1 MAEKATA
8 KEALEKL
15 KNKLEC
21 TICLTD
27 YTDPKLL
34 PCFHVFCKKCL
45 EPLVIQ
51 DHDGLS
57 LQCPICR
64 HSTKLPPKG
73 VAALQSDFHVEH
85 LFEIRDAFEKAKQPQ
100 KTRCEKCEDDNT
112 TGFCRDCG
120 EFICDACT
128 TLLRKW
134 KQFKSHEIISLEEV
148 QTEATNLI
156 LPKKQVSYCPRHPES
171 ILKIFCETCSELI
184 CNDCTIGLHPRP
196 EHCYN
201 LVSDIFPKH
210 KEEIVASLQPVKQ
223 QLSTVTTALHTF
235 EERVREIEEQKTTTE
250 AAVHKEINLL
260 QQLLEQRR
268 AELINK
274 LDHLTQLKLKTLATQ
289 RDQVELVQ
297 VKLSSCLDYVD
308 GGLKTGTEGEV
319 LAMKTPVL
327 KRIKQITADFKP
339 STLQPEEGADLELIA
354 NTKQDLQ
361 QACKEFGDIKIP
373 EVSPENSYTRGEGLV
388 RATVGEQ
395 AVAMVTTMIDT
406 NREYTHQTNLTAK
419 LVHCKSKDTLHT
431 DIQMQQNSQYKIT
444 YQPTKRGKHQLNIKI
459 NGREIQGSPFIIA
472 VTSSPQSLGRP
483 VRVIGNLHKPWFVTT
498 NSQNQIIVTEAD
510 SNCVSVFSPEGE
522 KIHSFG
528 KKGTNDGQFQF
539 PTGVTA
545 DNVDNI
551 YVVDYRNNRIHKF
564 SSDGKFIQS
573 VGTQGSGQL
582 QFNYPM
588 GVSFNP
594 NNQKLYVCDQLN
606 HRVQVLD
613 TDLTYHSTI
622 GREGKGNGEFQ
633 CTQDIAFNSN
643 GDIYVT
649 DYNNHRVQIFNQDGI
664 FLRTLRNKQQGQ
676 TLQYPFGIAMDSSD
690 TVYVSK
696 RSRGCISVFTAEG
709 EYLTTFGGRG
719 EAEGQFDYPHGLHID
734 KNDSLLVCGKNNDRI
749 QFF

>member
-15 KNKLEC
+15 KNKLKC

-51 DHDGLS
+51 DHDSLS

-100 KTRCEKCEDDNT
+100 TTRCEKCEDDNT

-128 TLLRKW
+128 TLHRKW
-134 KQFKSHEIISLEEV
+134 KQFKSHEIISMEEV
-148 QTEATNLI
+148 QTEATNLVR
-156 LPKKQVSYCPRHPES
+156 PKKQVSYCPRHPES

-184 CNDCTIGLHPRP
+184 CIDCTIKLHQG
-196 EHCYN
+196 HNYD
-201 LVSDIFPKH
+201 LVADTFSKH
-210 KEEIVASLQPVKQ
+210 KDEIVASLQPVKQ
-223 QLSTVTTALHTF
+223 QFSTVTKALHTF

-395 AVAMVTTMIDT
+395 AVAMVTTMSVT
-406 NREYTHQTNLTAK
+406 NIHQTNLTAE

-431 DIQMQQNSQYKIT
+431 DIQMQQKIT

-472 VTSSPQSLGRP
+472 VTSLPQSLGQP
-483 VRVIGNLHKPWFVTT
+483 VRVIGNLKMPWFVTT
-498 NSQNQIIVTEAD
+498 NNQNQIIVTESS

-528 KKGTNDGQFQF
+528 SEGTNDGRFQV
-539 PTGVTA
+539 PTGVTV
-545 DNVDNI
+545 DNVGNI
-551 YVVDYRNNRIHKF
+551 NVVDNNNHRIHKF
-564 SSDGKFIQS
+564 TPNRKFIQS
-573 VGTQGSGQL
+573 VGTCGTGQL
-582 QFNYPM
+582 EFNYPL

-594 NNQKLYVCDQLN
+594 NNQKFYVCDQSN
-606 HRVQVLD
+606 HRVQVVN
-613 TDLTYHSTI
+613 TDLTFHSTI
-622 GREGKGNGEFQ
+622 GRKGTGNGEFKY
-633 CTQDIAFNSN
+633 TVDIAFNSN

-649 DYNNHRVQIFNQDGI
+649 DYHNHRVQIFNQDGI

-676 TLQYPFGIAMDSSD
+676 TLEYPFGIAVDSSD
-690 TVYVSK
+690 TVYVSE
-696 RSRGCISVFTAEG
+696 RNRGCISVFTAEG
-709 EYLTTFGGRG
+709 EYLTTFGSEGK
-719 EAEGQFDYPHGLHID
+719 AEGQFDCPYGLHID
-734 KNDSLLVCGKNNDRI
+734 KNDSLFVCDFNNGRI
-749 QFF
+749 QIF

>member
-21 TICLTD
+21 TICITD

-73 VAALQSDFHVEH
+73 VAGLQSDFHVEH
-85 LFEIRDAFEKAKQPQ
+85 LFEIRDAFEKANKA
-100 KTRCEKCEDDNT
+100 RCGNCEDDNA

-128 TLLRKW
+128 TVHRKW
-134 KQFKSHEIISLEEV
+134 KQFKSHEIVSLEEV
-148 QTEATNLI
+148 QTEATNLVR
-156 LPKKQVSYCPRHPES
+156 PKKQVSYCPRHPKKK
-171 ILKIFCETCSELI
+171 LKIFCETCSELI

-201 LVSDIFPKH
+201 LVSDISPKH
-210 KEEIVASLQPVKQ
+210 KDEIVASLQPVKQ
-223 QLSTVTTALHTF
+223 QLSTVTKALYSF
-235 EERVREIEEQKTTTE
+235 EERVREIEEQKMTIE

-268 AELINK
+268 TELISK

-297 VKLSSCLDYVD
+297 VKLSSCLDYVE

-319 LAMKTPVL
+319 LAMKAPVL

-339 STLQPEEGADLELIA
+339 ATLQPEEEANLELIA

-395 AVAMVTTMIDT
+395 AVAMVTTISVT
-406 NREYTHQTNLTAK
+406 NTRQTNLTAE
-419 LVHCKSKDTLHT
+419 LVHCKSKSP
-431 DIQMQQNSQYKIT
+431 IQCVIQNQQNSQYKIT

-472 VTSSPQSLGRP
+472 VTSSPQSLGQP
-483 VRVIGNLHKPWFVTT
+483 VRVIGNLKMPYFVTT

-510 SNCVSVFSPEGE
+510 SKCVSVFSPEGE

-528 KKGTNDGQFQF
+528 SDGTNDGQFQF
-539 PTGVTA
+539 PSGVTV
-545 DNVDNI
+545 DNVGNI
-551 YVVDYRNNRIHKF
+551 YVVDNINHRIYKF

-582 QFNYPM
+582 QFYYPL

-594 NNQKLYVCDQLN
+594 NNQKLYVCDQNN
-606 HRVQVLD
+606 HRVQVVN
-613 TDLTYHSTI
+613 TDLTFHSTI
-622 GREGKGNGEFQ
+622 GRKGTGNGEFQ
-633 CTQDIAFNSN
+633 YTQGHCF
-643 GDIYVT
+643 
-649 DYNNHRVQIFNQDGI
+649 
-664 FLRTLRNKQQGQ
+664 
-676 TLQYPFGIAMDSSD
+676 
-690 TVYVSK
+690 
-696 RSRGCISVFTAEG
+696 
-709 EYLTTFGGRG
+709 
-719 EAEGQFDYPHGLHID
+719 
-734 KNDSLLVCGKNNDRI
+734 
-749 QFF
+749 

>member
-73 VAALQSDFHVEH
+73 VAGLQSDFHVEH
-85 LFEIRDAFEKAKQPQ
+85 LFEIRDAFEKANKA
-100 KTRCEKCEDDNT
+100 RCENCEDDNA

-128 TLLRKW
+128 TLHRKW

-148 QTEATNLI
+148 QTEATNLV
-156 LPKKQVSYCPRHPES
+156 LPKKQISYCPRHPES

-184 CNDCTIGLHPRP
+184 CNDCTIGLHSRP

-223 QLSTVTTALHTF
+223 QLSTVTKALHSF
-235 EERVREIEEQKTTTE
+235 EERVREIEEQKMTIK

-268 AELINK
+268 TELISR

-297 VKLSSCLDYVD
+297 VKLSSCLDYVE

-319 LAMKTPVL
+319 LAMKAPVL

-339 STLQPEEGADLELIA
+339 ATLQPEEETNLELIA

-361 QACKEFGDIKIP
+361 QACKEFGDIGIS
-373 EVSPENSYTRGEGLV
+373 EVSPKNSYARGEGLV

-395 AVAMVTTMIDT
+395 AVAMVTTMSVT
-406 NREYTHQTNLTAK
+406 NREYIHQTNLTAE

-472 VTSSPQSLGRP
+472 VTSSPQSLERP
-483 VRVIGNLHKPWFVTT
+483 VRVIGNLQNPHFVTT
-498 NSQNQIIVTEAD
+498 NSQNQIIVTEY
-510 SNCVSVFSPEGE
+510 SSHCVSVFSPEGE

-528 KKGTNDGQFQF
+528 SDGTNDGQFQF
-539 PTGVTA
+539 PTGVTV
-545 DNVDNI
+545 DNVGNI
-551 YVVDYRNNRIHKF
+551 YVVDNNNHRIHKF
-564 SSDGKFIQS
+564 TPDEKFIQS

-582 QFNYPM
+582 QFNNPL

-594 NNQKLYVCDQLN
+594 NNQKLYVCDLSN
-606 HRVQVLD
+606 HRVQVVN
-613 TDLTYHSTI
+613 TDLTFHSTI
-622 GREGKGNGEFQ
+622 GRKGTGNGEFKY
-633 CTQDIAFNSN
+633 TVDIAFNSN

-649 DYNNHRVQIFNQDGI
+649 DCNNHRVQIFNQDGI

-676 TLQYPFGIAMDSSD
+676 TLQYPFGIAVDSSD
-690 TVYVSK
+690 TVYVGK
-696 RSRGCISVFTAEG
+696 RDRGCISVFTAEG
-709 EYLTTFGGRG
+709 EYLTTFGGEG
-719 EAEGQFDYPHGLHID
+719 KAEGQFDCPFGLHID
-734 KNDSLLVCGKNNDRI
+734 KNDSLLVCDKNNGRI
-749 QFF
+749 QIF

>member
-15 KNKLEC
+15 KNKLKC

-51 DHDGLS
+51 DHDSLS

-100 KTRCEKCEDDNT
+100 TTRCEKCEDDNT

-128 TLLRKW
+128 TLHRKW

-148 QTEATNLI
+148 QTEATNLVR
-156 LPKKQVSYCPRHPES
+156 PKKQVSYCPRHPES

-184 CNDCTIGLHPRP
+184 CIDCTIKLHQG
-196 EHCYN
+196 HNYD
-201 LVSDIFPKH
+201 LVADTFSKH
-210 KEEIVASLQPVKQ
+210 KDEIVASLQPVKQ
-223 QLSTVTTALHTF
+223 QFSTVTKALHTF

-395 AVAMVTTMIDT
+395 AVAMVTTMSVT
-406 NREYTHQTNLTAK
+406 NIHQTNLTAE

-431 DIQMQQNSQYKIT
+431 DIQMQQKIT

-472 VTSSPQSLGRP
+472 VTSLPQSLGQP
-483 VRVIGNLHKPWFVTT
+483 VRVIGNLQMPWFVTT
-498 NSQNQIIVTEAD
+498 NSQNQIIVTEAS

-528 KKGTNDGQFQF
+528 SEGTNDGRFQV
-539 PTGVTA
+539 PTGVTV
-545 DNVDNI
+545 DNVGNI
-551 YVVDYRNNRIHKF
+551 NVVDNNNHRIHKF
-564 SSDGKFIQS
+564 TPNRKFIQS
-573 VGTQGSGQL
+573 VGTCGTGQL
-582 QFNYPM
+582 EFNYPL

-594 NNQKLYVCDQLN
+594 NNQKFYVCDQSN
-606 HRVQVLD
+606 HRVQVVN
-613 TDLTYHSTI
+613 TDLTFHSTI
-622 GREGKGNGEFQ
+622 GRKGTGNGEFKY
-633 CTQDIAFNSN
+633 TVDIAFNSN

-649 DYNNHRVQIFNQDGI
+649 DYHNHRVQIFNQDGI

-676 TLQYPFGIAMDSSD
+676 TLEYPFGIAMDSSD
-690 TVYVSK
+690 TVYVSE
-696 RSRGCISVFTAEG
+696 RNRGCISVFTAEG
-709 EYLTTFGGRG
+709 EYLTTFGSEGK
-719 EAEGQFDYPHGLHID
+719 AEGQFDCPYGLHID
-734 KNDSLLVCGKNNDRI
+734 KNDSLFVCDFNNGRI
-749 QFF
+749 QIF

>member
-34 PCFHVFCKKCL
+34 PCFHVFCKQCL

-100 KTRCEKCEDDNT
+100 TTRCEKCEDDNT

-128 TLLRKW
+128 TLHRKW

-148 QTEATNLI
+148 QTEATNLV

-184 CNDCTIGLHPRP
+184 CIDCTIKLHQG
-196 EHCYN
+196 HNYD
-201 LVSDIFPKH
+201 LVADTFPKH
-210 KEEIVASLQPVKQ
+210 KDEIVASLQPVKQ
-223 QLSTVTTALHTF
+223 QFSTVTKALHTF

-395 AVAMVTTMIDT
+395 AVAMVTTISVT
-406 NREYTHQTNLTAK
+406 NIHQTNLTAEV
-419 LVHCKSKDTLHT
+419 VHCKSKSP
-431 DIQMQQNSQYKIT
+431 IQCVIQNQQNSQYKIT

-459 NGREIQGSPFIIA
+459 NGRELQGSPFIIA
-472 VTSSPQSLGRP
+472 VTSSPQSLERP
-483 VRVIGNLHKPWFVTT
+483 VTVIGNLKLPYFVTT
-498 NSQNQIIVTEAD
+498 NSQNQIIVTEAG

-528 KKGTNDGQFQF
+528 SKGTNDGQFQF
-539 PTGVTA
+539 PSGVTF
-545 DNVDNI
+545 DNVGNI
-551 YVVDYRNNRIHKF
+551 YVVDYSNDRIHKF

-573 VGTQGSGQL
+573 VGTHGSGQL
-582 QFNYPM
+582 QFYYPL

-594 NNQKLYVCDQLN
+594 NNQKLYVCDQSN
-606 HRVQVLD
+606 HRVQVVN
-613 TDLTYHSTI
+613 TDLTFHSTI
-622 GREGKGNGEFQ
+622 GREGTGNGEFQ
-633 CTQDIAFNSN
+633 NTKDIALNSN

-649 DYNNHRVQIFNQDGI
+649 DCYNHRVQIFNQDGI

-676 TLQYPFGIAMDSSD
+676 TLQCPVGIAVDSSD
-690 TVYVSK
+690 TVYVSE
-696 RSRGCISVFTAEG
+696 RNRGCISVFTAEG
-709 EYLTTFGGRG
+709 EYLTTFGGEG
-719 EAEGQFDYPHGLHID
+719 KAEGQFDCPFGLHID
-734 KNDSLLVCGKNNDRI
+734 KNDSLLVCDRNNGRI
-749 QFF
+749 QIF

>member
-73 VAALQSDFHVEH
+73 VAGLQSDFRVEH

-128 TLLRKW
+128 TLHRKW

-148 QTEATNLI
+148 QTEATNLVR
-156 LPKKQVSYCPRHPES
+156 PKKQVSYCPRHPES

-184 CNDCTIGLHPRP
+184 CIDCTIKLHQG
-196 EHCYN
+196 HNYD
-201 LVSDIFPKH
+201 LVADTFSKH
-210 KEEIVASLQPVKQ
+210 KDEIVASLQPVKQ
-223 QLSTVTTALHTF
+223 HFSTVTKALHTF

-339 STLQPEEGADLELIA
+339 STLQPEVGADLELIA

-395 AVAMVTTMIDT
+395 AVAIVTTMSVT
-406 NREYTHQTNLTAK
+406 NIHQTNLTAE

-431 DIQMQQNSQYKIT
+431 DIQMQQKIT

-472 VTSSPQSLGRP
+472 VTSSPQSLEQP
-483 VRVIGNLHKPWFVTT
+483 VRVIGNLQKPYFVTT
-498 NSQNQIIVTEAD
+498 DSQNQIITEY
-510 SNCVSVFSPEGE
+510 SSHCVSVFSPEGE

-528 KKGTNDGQFQF
+528 SEGTNDGQFQF
-539 PTGVTA
+539 PSGVTV
-545 DNVDNI
+545 DNVGNI
-551 YVVDYRNNRIHKF
+551 YVVYNNNHRIYKF

-582 QFNYPM
+582 QFKSPL

-594 NNQKLYVCDQLN
+594 NNQKLYVCDQNN

-622 GREGKGNGEFQ
+622 GRKGRGNGEFQ
-633 CTQDIAFNSN
+633 YTQDVAFNSN

-649 DYNNHRVQIFNQDGI
+649 DYHNHRVQIFNQDGI

-676 TLQYPFGIAMDSSD
+676 TLHFPFGIAVDSSD
-690 TVYVSK
+690 TVYVSET
-696 RSRGCISVFTAEG
+696 SRNCISVFTAEG
-709 EYLTTFGGRG
+709 EYLTTFGGEG
-719 EAEGQFDYPHGLHID
+719 EAEGQFKFPHGLHIN
-734 KNDSLLVCGKNNDRI
+734 KNDSLLVCDRNNGRI

>member
-15 KNKLEC
+15 KNKLEY
-21 TICLTD
+21 TIGLTD
-27 YTDPKLL
+27 FTDPKLL

-57 LQCPICR
+57 LQCPSCR

-73 VAALQSDFHVEH
+73 VAGLQSDFHVEH
-85 LFEIRDAFEKAKQPQ
+85 LFEIRDAFEKANKA
-100 KTRCEKCEDDNT
+100 RCENCEDDNA

-128 TLLRKW
+128 TVHRKW

-148 QTEATNLI
+148 QTEATNLV

-184 CNDCTIGLHPRP
+184 CIDCTIKLHQG
-196 EHCYN
+196 HNYD
-201 LVSDIFPKH
+201 LVADTFPKH
-210 KEEIVASLQPVKQ
+210 KDEIVASLQPIKQ
-223 QLSTVTTALHTF
+223 QLSTVTKALHSF
-235 EERVREIEEQKTTTE
+235 EERVREIEEQKMTIE

-268 AELINK
+268 TELISK

-297 VKLSSCLDYVD
+297 VKLSSCLDCVM
-308 GGLKTGTEGEV
+308 KTGTEGEV
-319 LAMKTPVL
+319 LAMKAPVF
-327 KRIKQITADFKP
+327 KQITADFKP
-339 STLQPEEGADLELIA
+339 ATLQPEEEANLELIA

-361 QACKEFGDIKIP
+361 QACKEFGDIRIP
-373 EVSPENSYTRGEGLV
+373 EVSPENSYARGEGLV

-395 AVAMVTTMIDT
+395 AVAMVTTMSDT
-406 NREYTHQTNLTAK
+406 NREYIHQTNLTAE

-472 VTSSPQSLGRP
+472 VTSSPQSLGQP
-483 VRVIGNLHKPWFVTT
+483 VRVIGNLKTPYFVTT
-498 NSQNQIIVTEAD
+498 NSQNQITVTEAV

-528 KKGTNDGQFQF
+528 SEGTNNRRFQV
-539 PTGVTA
+539 PSGVTV
-545 DNVDNI
+545 DNVGNL
-551 YVVDYRNNRIHKF
+551 YVVDYNNNRIHKF
-564 SSDGKFIQS
+564 TPDGKFIQS

-582 QFNYPM
+582 QFYYPM
-588 GVSFNP
+588 
-594 NNQKLYVCDQLN
+594 
-606 HRVQVLD
+606 
-613 TDLTYHSTI
+613 
-622 GREGKGNGEFQ
+622 
-633 CTQDIAFNSN
+633 
-643 GDIYVT
+643 
-649 DYNNHRVQIFNQDGI
+649 
-664 FLRTLRNKQQGQ
+664 
-676 TLQYPFGIAMDSSD
+676 
-690 TVYVSK
+690 
-696 RSRGCISVFTAEG
+696 
-709 EYLTTFGGRG
+709 
-719 EAEGQFDYPHGLHID
+719 
-734 KNDSLLVCGKNNDRI
+734 
-749 QFF
+749 